1 MKIIP
6 KSGYEKLLFG
16 MQQQDV
22 TALYGKPQLVFEDE
36 DNNSIA
42 LYYDLKVRLT
52 FYEDEDFRLGYLIIS
67 HPEAVLYDHKVIGIS
82 VTTIVELLKKKGFA
96 NWEKEQYDSTINFFN
111 EDFWLILQTEYD
123 EVVKVEI
130 GAVIKNQDE
139 FDWKF
144 KK

>member
-67 HPEAVLYDHKVIGIS
+67 HPEAVLYDHKVIGIP
-82 VTTIVELLKKKGFA
+82 VTTIVELLKKKGFT

>member
-67 HPEAVLYDHKVIGIS
+67 HPEAVLYDHKVIGTP
-82 VTTIVELLKKKGFA
+82 VTTIVELLKKKGFT

>member
-67 HPEAVLYDHKVIGIS
+67 HPEAVLYDHKVIGIPI
-82 VTTIVELLKKKGFA
+82 TTIVELLKKKGFT